1 MTIAGFFLNEPA
13 FFYSLKILKKRKY
26 SVWNAVTQKPLSK
39 IFINCVPVEEN
50 RIMEK
55 LQWTKDVFGSKL
67 ELRQG
72 TEQIGIIQWES
83 MVSSKAQAMINGKLF
98 ILNREFFLS
107 KLEIY
112 DANDQSL
119 LAMVMVNIFNPRSDV
134 VINGK
139 RFELEIKNFWQSQW
153 AWNYNGQEIIRFTSN
168 EFITKDKGEIELH
181 TACNEEVEILI
192 LLGLFVRNQFVL
204 FMLLLLFLIV
214 IIVF

>member
-1 MTIAGFFLNEPA
+1 
-13 FFYSLKILKKRKY
+13 
-26 SVWNAVTQKPLSK
+26 
-39 IFINCVPVEEN
+39 
-50 RIMEK
+50 MEK
-55 LQWTKDVFGSKL
+55 LKWTKDVFGSKL

-72 TEQIGIIQWES
+72 FEQIGSIQWEN

-139 RFELEIKNFWQSQW
+139 RFELEIKNFYQSQW
-153 AWNYNGQEIIRFTSN
+153 AWKYNGQEIIKFTSN

-204 FMLLLLFLIV
+204 FMLLILLILLVV
-214 IIVF
+214 IF